1 MKSEFLETGEIVNT
15 HGVRGEIK
23 IMPWA
28 DSPGFLCQF
37 DTLYIDGKAVK
48 VLSSRVHKTAVLCT
62 LEGVDSV
69 EKAMKLKGKVVS
81 LRREQIQL
89 PEGYHFLVDLV
100 GLKAIDAATGEVHYE
115 TGSSTEC
122 LYVTLSPKAR
132 HTLAVLDQAGIF
144 EEGYALTPWDSDY
157 DPRYPDTVA
166 GNGWEIVY

>member
-15 HGVRGEIK
+15 HGVRGEVK

-100 GLKAIDAATGEVHYE
+100 GLKAIDAATGEE
-115 TGSSTEC
+115 LG
-122 LYVTLSPKAR
+122 
-132 HTLAVLDQAGIF
+132 
-144 EEGYALTPWDSDY
+144 
-157 DPRYPDTVA
+157 TVA
-166 GNGWEIVY
+166 EVLTLPAHNVYVVRGKGKEYMIPAVPAFIVETNEDEGFIKVNVIEGMGE

>member
-37 DTLYIDGKAVK
+37 DTLYIDGKAVR

-62 LEGVDSV
+62 LEGVDTV

-100 GLKAIDAATGEVHYE
+100 GLKVIDAASGEE
-115 TGSSTEC
+115 LG
-122 LYVTLSPKAR
+122 
-132 HTLAVLDQAGIF
+132 
-144 EEGYALTPWDSDY
+144 
-157 DPRYPDTVA
+157 TVA
-166 GNGWEIVY
+166 EVLTLPAHNVYVVRGKGKEYMIPAVPAFIVETNEDEGFIKVNVIEGMGE

>member
-15 HGVRGEIK
+15 HGVKGEVK

-37 DTLYIDGKAVK
+37 DTFYIDDRAVK
-48 VLSSRVHKTAVLCT
+48 VLASRVHKTAILCT

-89 PEGYHFLVDLV
+89 PEGYHFLVDLI
-100 GLKAIDAATGEVHYE
+100 GLKVINAAD
-115 TGSSTEC
+115 
-122 LYVTLSPKAR
+122 R
-132 HTLAVLDQAGIF
+132 
-144 EEGYALTPWDSDY
+144 EELG
-157 DPRYPDTVA
+157 TVA
-166 GNGWEIVY
+166 EVLTLPAHNVYVVRGKGKEYMIPAVPAFIVETNEDAGYIKVNVIEGMGE

>member
-15 HGVRGEIK
+15 HGVRGEVK
-23 IMPWA
+23 VMPWA

-62 LEGVDSV
+62 LEGVDTV

-100 GLKAIDAATGEVHYE
+100 GLTVIDAASGEE
-115 TGSSTEC
+115 LG
-122 LYVTLSPKAR
+122 
-132 HTLAVLDQAGIF
+132 
-144 EEGYALTPWDSDY
+144 
-157 DPRYPDTVA
+157 TVA
-166 GNGWEIVY
+166 EVLTLPAHNVYVVRGKGKEYMIPAVPAFIVETNEDEGFIKVNVIEGMGE

>member
-62 LEGVDSV
+62 LEGVDTV

-100 GLKAIDAATGEVHYE
+100 GLKAIDAATGEE
-115 TGSSTEC
+115 LG
-122 LYVTLSPKAR
+122 
-132 HTLAVLDQAGIF
+132 
-144 EEGYALTPWDSDY
+144 
-157 DPRYPDTVA
+157 TVA
-166 GNGWEIVY
+166 EVLTLPAHNVYVVRGKGKEYMIPAVPAFIVETNEDEGFIKVNVIEGMGE

>member
-15 HGVRGEIK
+15 HGVRGEVK
-23 IMPWA
+23 VMPWA

-100 GLKAIDAATGEVHYE
+100 GLKAIDAASGEE
-115 TGSSTEC
+115 LG
-122 LYVTLSPKAR
+122 
-132 HTLAVLDQAGIF
+132 
-144 EEGYALTPWDSDY
+144 
-157 DPRYPDTVA
+157 TVA
-166 GNGWEIVY
+166 EVLTLPAHNVYVVRGKGKEYMIPAVPAFIVETNEDEGFIKVNVIEGMGE

>member
-15 HGVRGEIK
+15 HGVRGKVK

-100 GLKAIDAATGEVHYE
+100 GLKVLDAASGEELGTVTEVLTLPAHNVYVVRGKGKEYMIPAVPAFIVE
-115 TGSSTEC
+115 TNE
-122 LYVTLSPKAR
+122 
-132 HTLAVLDQAGIF
+132 D
-144 EEGYALTPWDSDY
+144 EGFIK
-157 DPRYPDTVA
+157 VNVIE
-166 GNGWEIVY
+166 GMGE